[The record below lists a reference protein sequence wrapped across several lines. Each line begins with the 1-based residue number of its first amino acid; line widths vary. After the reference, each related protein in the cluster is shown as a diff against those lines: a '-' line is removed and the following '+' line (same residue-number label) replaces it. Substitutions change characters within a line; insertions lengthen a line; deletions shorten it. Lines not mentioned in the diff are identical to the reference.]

1 VSITKIR
8 KRHLRECARIALEIR
23 GFRVELKAGAGIVPG
38 ARLRM
43 FHGSKAREVAVRTS
57 LDREVGFTRHPDGR
71 WTTIPSVDEV
81 VVAVPSAEDPS
92 SAEVLSFDREVI
104 IDACNAAL
112 AARKNEYPEL
122 SHKAPIFIALDTA
135 DSRHSS
141 DAASSGLK
149 AKAKWRTSVPLAAV
163 RTHKSP
169 FVPPAES
176 FIERVKREFAELNG
190 VDVSKVVVEFRIIA

>member
-1 VSITKIR
+1 MR
-8 KRHLRECARIALEIR
+8 KCARVALER
-23 GFRVELKAGAGIVPG
+23 MGHRVELKRGAGIVPG
-38 ARLRM
+38 ARLRT
-43 FHGSKAREVAVRTS
+43 FHGSETREIAVRTS

-71 WTTIPSVDEV
+71 WTTISSVDEI
-81 VVAVPSAEDPS
+81 VVAVPSAEEPS

-135 DSRHSS
+135 NNRHSP
-141 DAASSGLK
+141 DGASGLK

-163 RTHKSP
+163 RTHKSTS
-169 FVPPAES
+169 VPPAES
-176 FIERVKREFAELNG
+176 FIERVKQEFAELNG
-190 VDVSKVVVEFRIIA
+190 VDVSKVVVEFKIIA